1 MGWWSGNRDEVN
13 RRARKRFEE
22 AKDLVSQTEDLA
34 GERRDLKREFL
45 TRGHQQ
51 MMARNLK
58 GLMDT
63 RQAIRRQEE
72 SAMERVAAVT
82 GNNPLAALR
91 ARQDFMSDDE
101 LREVY
106 GSYADERI
114 DILGAKTAGELD
126 IQSGYLQDIA
136 QSKGEMASLMMQF
149 REEVDPGMGGSVMG
163 MAGSIIGGFICWVA
177 REVYGQGNPKW
188 VLFRSWL
195 LEDAPLW
202 FVKLYM
208 KHGERFAEFISNKP
222 WLKAIIRQW
231 MDKKIAGR
239 MIKVTS

>member
-163 MAGSIIGGFICWVA
+163 MAGSIIGG
-177 REVYGQGNPKW
+177 
-188 VLFRSWL
+188 L
-195 LEDAPLW
+195 L
-202 FVKLYM
+202 
-208 KHGERFAEFISNKP
+208 
-222 WLKAIIRQW
+222 
-231 MDKKIAGR
+231 
-239 MIKVTS
+239 